1 MKQWPGRVRALVRRE
16 RAHSYVLIVLLSFA
30 GTVSGTRLFL
40 ELTGYPQIG
49 HGSLHIA
56 HVLWGGLLLF
66 AACLLLLI
74 TANRW
79 ALLLGAVLGGIG
91 MGFFM
96 DEIGKFITASN
107 DYFFP
112 AAAPIVYAFFLLTIM
127 VYLQIRRP
135 QPVDSR
141 TELYRVLDQVS
152 ELLDSDLQQSELLET
167 RHRLEQLVEREQD
180 PALVQ
185 LAQSL
190 LGFLGSPAVR
200 TAPAN
205 PGLLERAA
213 AAIERLQQQWLTQA
227 RLRWILTTGLMVL
240 AASSTLNL
248 IRLSLGAGQPE
259 ALEAFILQLIESKPV
274 AGFPALNGY
283 LVQTGVQA
291 AAGLLCLLAAVLLL
305 FSRFGAALNL
315 AYYGLLLNLTIG
327 NVLIFYFEQFST
339 ILPAALQFVLLLG
352 VLDFRSR
359 FSSSLPPA
367 A

>member
-1 MKQWPGRVRALVRRE
+1 MKLWLGRVRTPVRRE
-16 RAHSYVLIVLLSFA
+16 RAHSYVLVLLLSFA

-49 HGSLHIA
+49 DGNLHIA

-74 TANRW
+74 TANRC

-112 AAAPIVYAFFLLTIM
+112 AAAPIVYAFFLLTIL

-135 QPVDSR
+135 QAVDSR
-141 TELYRVLDQVS
+141 TELYRVLDQLS
-152 ELLDSDLQQSELLET
+152 ELLDSDLQESELQQA
-167 RHRLEQLVEREQD
+167 RRRLEQLVEREQD

-185 LAQSL
+185 LADSL
-190 LGFLGSPAVR
+190 LGFLNSTAIR

-205 PGLLERAA
+205 SGFLDRATA
-213 AAIERLQQQWLTQA
+213 AFEQLQQRWLTQP
-227 RLRWILTTGLMVL
+227 RLRWMLAIGLLVL
-240 AASSTLNL
+240 AVTSSLNL
-248 IRLSLGAGQPE
+248 LRLSLGAGQPE
-259 ALEAFILQLIESKPV
+259 ALETFILQLIESKPV
-274 AGFPALNGY
+274 AGFPALNGF

-291 AAGLLCLLAAVLLL
+291 AAGLLCLLAAVLLV
-305 FSRFGAALNL
+305 FSRTSAALNL

-339 ILPAALQFVLLLG
+339 ILPAALQFLLLLG

-359 FSSSLPPA
+359 FSSG
-367 A
+367 